1 MSNTR
6 LTRFIAAALSFAV
19 LTGPLVLT
27 SCKKG
32 EKTSTKAA
40 DYGSYGAD
48 IAREIASKFPDRK
61 PYSEGESAV
70 GDYIAG
76 KIKEIGYTPE
86 VQTFSKEVG
95 EGEDAVTKSSANYII
110 KIPGTGFYCRQDDGT
125 YQIEHRVA
133 VIGAHYDA
141 AILPEFAPKE
151 DEKKKDDKK
160 KSDKKE
166 DGEAEPTERPKYV
179 FDGISDNASGTAC
192 VLTAMMAFKEY
203 TNIAYDVWFV
213 FFGAGTDNFAGAEK
227 FVTSLP
233 GEELLSIDV
242 MYDID
247 SLYAGDKV
255 YASSGYKSLL
265 STQKYEMRRKLYQAY
280 DVCFANP
287 LYTYYR
293 FDLYYNE
300 SGLKFDINED
310 GYKDIYNEVS
320 GTMSDYKLFDERGI
334 PVVYFESFDYN
345 YTALEKMKETKNLNI
360 QDFGGKVRGTP
371 SDCTYFLDELL
382 ITEDVD
388 RNNDGEI
395 DCSGDRLQIRVNCV
409 AFIVIES
416 LLKGSDKGMTP
427 AQYEE
432 FKKEATRQTYFT
444 ESSATSETSESST

>member
-1 MSNTR
+1 M
-6 LTRFIAAALSFAV
+6 
-19 LTGPLVLT
+19 
-27 SCKKG
+27 
-32 EKTSTKAA
+32 
-40 DYGSYGAD
+40 
-48 IAREIASKFPDRK
+48 
-61 PYSEGESAV
+61 
-70 GDYIAG
+70 
-76 KIKEIGYTPE
+76 
-86 VQTFSKEVG
+86 
-95 EGEDAVTKSSANYII
+95 
-110 KIPGTGFYCRQDDGT
+110 
-125 YQIEHRVA
+125 
-133 VIGAHYDA
+133 
-141 AILPEFAPKE
+141 
-151 DEKKKDDKK
+151 
-160 KSDKKE
+160 
-166 DGEAEPTERPKYV
+166 
-179 FDGISDNASGTAC
+179 
-192 VLTAMMAFKEY
+192 
-203 TNIAYDVWFV
+203 
-213 FFGAGTDNFAGAEK
+213 
-227 FVTSLP
+227 
-233 GEELLSIDV
+233 
-242 MYDID
+242 
-247 SLYAGDKV
+247 

-395 DCSGDRLQIRVNCV
+395 DCSGDRLQIRINCV

>member
-1 MSNTR
+1 MNS
-6 LTRFIAAALSFAV
+6 TRFKRIVATAMCFAV
-19 LTGPLVLT
+19 LAQPLLLT
-27 SCKKG
+27 SCKK
-32 EKTSTKAA
+32 EDKTGRRAA
-40 DYGSYGAD
+40 DYGSFGSD
-48 IAREIASKFPDRK
+48 IAREIASKFPERTA
-61 PYSEGESAV
+61 YSEGEKAT
-70 GDYIAG
+70 GDYIEA
-76 KIKEIGYTPE
+76 KIKELGYTPE
-86 VQTFSKEVG
+86 VQKFDKEEVG
-95 EGEDAVTKSSANYII
+95 SSANYIV
-110 KIPGTGFYCRQDDGT
+110 KVPGTGFYVHQSDGT

-141 AILPEFAPKE
+141 AILPDYAPKD
-151 DEKKKDDKK
+151 DEKKDDKK
-160 KSDKKE
+160 KDDKKE

-227 FVTSLP
+227 FVTSLA

-247 SLYAGDKV
+247 SLYSGDKV
-255 YASSGYKSLL
+255 YASSGYKSLI

-300 SGLKFDINED
+300 SGLKFDINDD

-345 YTALEKMKETKNLNI
+345 YTSLEKMKETKNLNL
-360 QDFGGKVRGTP
+360 QDFGGKIRGTP
-371 SDCTYFLDELL
+371 SDCTFFLDELL

-427 AQYEE
+427 AKYEE

-444 ESSATSETSESST
+444 ESSETSASSEPSGPSESSI

>member
-1 MSNTR
+1 
-6 LTRFIAAALSFAV
+6 
-19 LTGPLVLT
+19 
-27 SCKKG
+27 
-32 EKTSTKAA
+32 
-40 DYGSYGAD
+40 
-48 IAREIASKFPDRK
+48 
-61 PYSEGESAV
+61 
-70 GDYIAG
+70 
-76 KIKEIGYTPE
+76 
-86 VQTFSKEVG
+86 
-95 EGEDAVTKSSANYII
+95 
-110 KIPGTGFYCRQDDGT
+110 
-125 YQIEHRVA
+125 
-133 VIGAHYDA
+133 
-141 AILPEFAPKE
+141 
-151 DEKKKDDKK
+151 
-160 KSDKKE
+160 
-166 DGEAEPTERPKYV
+166 
-179 FDGISDNASGTAC
+179 
-192 VLTAMMAFKEY
+192 MMAFKEY

-227 FVTSLP
+227 FVTSLA

-247 SLYAGDKV
+247 SLYSGDKV
-255 YASSGYKSLL
+255 YASSGYKSLI

-300 SGLKFDINED
+300 SGLKFDINDD

-345 YTALEKMKETKNLNI
+345 YTSLEKMKETKNLNL
-360 QDFGGKVRGTP
+360 QDFGGKIRGTP

-427 AQYEE
+427 AKYEE

-444 ESSATSETSESST
+444 ESSETSASSEPSGTSESSI